1 MALPAIA
8 PALPAF
14 GPSMAFKKE
23 NPEGRAVRAESG
35 NAGGGKLYVVL
46 WGLSVCDEQFAAA
59 LSDNECTCMIKLMQY
74 FTY

>member
-1 MALPAIA
+1 MDMSEIA

-23 NPEGRAVRAESG
+23 NPEGGAIRAESG

-46 WGLSVCDEQFAAA
+46 WGLSVAADPRRESMYRFY
-59 LSDNECTCMIKLMQY
+59 LRR
-74 FTY
+74 